1 MFNYILNRIIY
12 QCMKNDNKSVLLNN
26 SSFNYSKSVER
37 FNWFIS
43 HLKKDKSF
51 KVKTFKKYDL

>member
-26 SSFNYSKSVER
+26 SLFNYNKSLER
-37 FNWFIS
+37 FNYCIS
-43 HLKKDKSF
+43 YLKKDKSF
-51 KVKTFKKYDL
+51 KVKTFKKNDL